1 MNSVLLDTSFF
12 IRLLNLDDPLHSNAK
27 DYFKYFLAEGI
38 EMRISTISI
47 AEFCVR
53 GDITDLPLKNLKILP
68 FNYDHACKAGQFARI
83 IFEKNK
89 AQKNLDIHP
98 RVLIPND
105 SKLFAQADT
114 EVTIEAFV
122 TSDERSKSTVQLLKD
137 SGNARFDYIDISTPF
152 GQTFGVL
159 F

>member
-12 IRLLNLDDPLHSNAK
+12 IRLLNSGDPLHSNAK
-27 DYFKYFLAEGI
+27 DYFKYFLTEGI
-38 EMRISTISI
+38 EMKISTISI
-47 AEFCVR
+47 AEFCVK
-53 GDITDLPLKNLKILP
+53 GDITDLPLRNLKILP
-68 FNYDHACKAGQFARI
+68 FNYDHACKAGEFMRI
-83 IFEKNK
+83 IFENK
-89 AQKNLDIHP
+89 VKKNLDIHP

-114 EVTIEAFV
+114 DGTIDAFV
-122 TSDERSKSTVQLLKD
+122 TSDERSQSTVQLLKD
-137 SGNARFDYIDISTPF
+137 SVNARFNHINIATPC